1 MSKAFSVFLQDL
13 QDGRTHSELS
23 SKMAELLD
31 AVRSTGRAGEIVLAI
46 KVLPAT
52 RGDVDKVIVKDDV
65 RLKLPAHD
73 RKQDFFWRTDD
84 GELSRN
90 HPRQGDLDL
99 KEAPKPRAGELKEAS
114 K

>member
-13 QDGRTHSELS
+13 QDGRTHAEMSAKLTELI
-23 SKMAELLD
+23 E
-31 AVRSTGRAGEIVLAI
+31 AVRSTGRGGEIVLAI
-46 KVLPAT
+46 KVKPAT
-52 RGDVDKVIVKDDV
+52 RGDVDKVTITDDV

-73 RKQDFFWRTDD
+73 RKTDIFWLTDT

-90 HPRQGDLDL
+90 HPRQGALEL
-99 KEAPKPRAGELKEAS
+99 KEAPALRASDLKEAS

>member
-13 QDGRTHSELS
+13 QDGRTHSEMSAKLT
-23 SKMAELLD
+23 ELIE
-31 AVRSTGRAGEIVLAI
+31 AVRATGRGGEITLVI
-46 KVLPAT
+46 KVKPAT
-52 RGDVDKVIVKDDV
+52 RGDVDKVTITDDV
-65 RLKLPAHD
+65 RLKLPAPD
-73 RKQDFFWRTDD
+73 RKTDIFWLTDA

-99 KEAPKPRAGELKEAS
+99 KTVAKPALGDLKEAS